1 MNEALF
7 LILLINLVGAI
18 GFAIVSKNEKNKCIL
33 AVYFLFVPI
42 LGFMIYF
49 IPRKIVEKK
58 KNCFYDRDSF
68 VKRLDI
74 EKIQEIP
81 TLQKELDVIPVE
93 DAMAVGSNLEKRNL
107 LLEQLKKD
115 IYSNYKVLLAASD
128 DADSES
134 AHYVAA
140 AKMEVYRYINEEV
153 LKAKSEFEGDE
164 TNVDKIFGYLEKLSE
179 YIESEL
185 LSEKEKN
192 IYMAKYCEVI
202 NIVNKNPD
210 ITFLSIHNSNFIS
223 YLVELKRYDEAENFW
238 NGLRDEERD
247 EKSYMNM
254 LLMYYKL
261 KKKNEF
267 YDCIA
272 QIEQSS
278 IKLSAESLQFLRYW
292 KKRNV

>member
-115 IYSNYKVLLAASD
+115 IYSNYKVLLAAND

>member
-1 MNEALF
+1 M
-7 LILLINLVGAI
+7 
-18 GFAIVSKNEKNKCIL
+18 SKNEKNKCIL

-68 VKRLDI
+68 VKCLDI

-115 IYSNYKVLLAASD
+115 IYSNYKVLLAAND